1 MTRKRATKQNGKL
14 TRHILLKKKYKKQ
27 TGQIGFN

>member
-14 TRHILLKKKYKKQ
+14 TRHILLKKYKKQ
-27 TGQIGFN
+27 TGQIGLN